1 MDTTSI
7 LARTRRWTLAAAV
20 AGTAVMFLAATPRAA
35 LSFLGAALWGVA
47 GFWLLERLVRQAL
60 VPKCGAP
67 GEPRDRRALLLLM
80 AGKAAL
86 YAAGIWVLL
95 SGVASLQA
103 CALGFSLLL
112 VMLVVVGIVLRPGLQ
127 LPRTEPRSRDDE

>member
-7 LARTRRWTLAAAV
+7 LARTRRWTLAAAA

-47 GFWLLERLVRQAL
+47 GFWLLERLVRSAL
-60 VPKCGAP
+60 IPP
-67 GEPRDRRALLLLM
+67 GKPRDRRALLLLM

>member
-1 MDTTSI
+1 LDTTSI
-7 LARTRRWTLAAAV
+7 LARTRRWTLAAAA

-47 GFWLLERLVRQAL
+47 GFWLLERLVRSAL
-60 VPKCGAP
+60 IPP
-67 GEPRDRRALLLLM
+67 GKPRDRRALLLLM

-86 YAAGIWVLL
+86 YAVGIGVLL

>member
-7 LARTRRWTLAAAV
+7 LARTRRWTLAAAA

-35 LSFLGAALWGVA
+35 LSFLGAALWGVV
-47 GFWLLERLVRQAL
+47 GFWLLERLVRLAL
-60 VPKCGAP
+60 VPA

-112 VMLVVVGIVLRPGLQ
+112 VMLVVVGIMLRPGLQ